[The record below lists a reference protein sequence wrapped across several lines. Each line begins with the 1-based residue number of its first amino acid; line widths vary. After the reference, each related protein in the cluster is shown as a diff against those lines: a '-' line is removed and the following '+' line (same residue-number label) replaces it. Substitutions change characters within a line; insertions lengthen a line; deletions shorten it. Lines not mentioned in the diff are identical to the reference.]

1 MPSLDKRSR
10 YLARWRKAP
19 VSIFLV
25 AFLATVSL
33 TTTSESSASGLTI
46 ADGRE
51 AQGSSLVTPP
61 TIPSSNAGTPKAE
74 ASSGPTP
81 QSPIEFRFSAL
92 RDLTD
97 MRKDIKDARSGIDKN
112 GLGKFYWNV
121 VEIEF
126 NLVQLESLVPRKEYA
141 TNWNKNLQKLKSA
154 VNELSKDDPNLTISS
169 AKKKLDKVLQ
179 AIPALEKI
187 AKSLAN

>member
-1 MPSLDKRSR
+1 M
-10 YLARWRKAP
+10 
-19 VSIFLV
+19 
-25 AFLATVSL
+25 
-33 TTTSESSASGLTI
+33 
-46 ADGRE
+46 
-51 AQGSSLVTPP
+51 
-61 TIPSSNAGTPKAE
+61 
-74 ASSGPTP
+74 
-81 QSPIEFRFSAL
+81 
-92 RDLTD
+92 
-97 MRKDIKDARSGIDKN
+97 
-112 GLGKFYWNV
+112 
-121 VEIEF
+121 EIEF